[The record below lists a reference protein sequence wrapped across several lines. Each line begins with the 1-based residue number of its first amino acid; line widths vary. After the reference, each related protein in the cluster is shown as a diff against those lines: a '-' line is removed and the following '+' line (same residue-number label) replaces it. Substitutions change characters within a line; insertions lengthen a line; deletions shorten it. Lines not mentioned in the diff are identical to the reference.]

1 MLEETIKEK
10 NIFEDIT
17 GKRHFTEHG
26 CGMNTDYDEITQGE
40 YEKYSKMEHSEL
52 RDFAEEHLISMAT
65 KCGYGFYGVT
75 ILVLDGV
82 PFLGI
87 TSGNTCD

>member
-1 MLEETIKEK
+1 MTEKTIKER
-10 NIFEDIT
+10 NISEYIT
-17 GKRHFTEHG
+17 GKRFFNVEG
-26 CGMNTDYDEITQGE
+26 CGTDTHYVEITQGE
-40 YEKYSKMEHSEL
+40 YEKYSKMESREL
-52 RDFAEEHLISMAT
+52 YDFAEEHLISMAT